1 MPRYR
6 SFLFPEASVG
16 AESLTLDA
24 RESHH
29 LVRVL
34 RAKVGE
40 TVAVLDGAGACY
52 LGRIA
57 EANGKAVRVDVD
69 SVERAPLQKPQVT
82 LLQSIPKGKTMDI
95 ILRMATEIGAA
106 RVQPVFTD
114 QGEMLIKG
122 ERLLSKVAKWRL
134 TMIESCKQCGVSYL
148 PELAAPLALSDWLA
162 AHLSA
167 GGRVSPPA
175 AAFPGG
181 RVSPPAAAFPGG
193 RVSPPA
199 AAFPG
204 GRVSPPAAAFPGG
217 RVSPPAAAFPRG
229 RVSPPAAD
237 AASATGCA
245 GILRVVASLE
255 AGSRPLR
262 EVLEAAGAVDE
273 VVVAV
278 GPEGD
283 FTPAEYVALSEAG
296 FLPVRLGANV
306 LRAETAAA
314 YILSVVDQCSR
325 KA

>member
-199 AAFPG
+199 AAFP
-204 GRVSPPAAAFPGG
+204 
-217 RVSPPAAAFPRG
+217 RG